1 MDICDAINVSEEGYV
16 VQLIGL
22 LCLVQSLLSNYKV
35 SVMMLPIYLLVFNSI
50 IYHTIGVISCYY

>member
-22 LCLVQSLLSNYKV
+22 LCLVQSLLSITR
-35 SVMMLPIYLLVFNSI
+35 SQSWCCQFIY
-50 IYHTIGVISCYY
+50 